1 VTLKF
6 AGDAERSGRVARS
19 LLATLEAEGVGRPK
33 NWFGRERAAIF
44 AVLGDDAMAMDL
56 LEDSQRMRHF
66 TRWWY
71 TGEIDPLYEHLHAD
85 PRFKALV
92 ARAKQ
97 HRAQQRALL
106 EEMRNKGVVPRRT
119 G

>member
-1 VTLKF
+1 M
-6 AGDAERSGRVARS
+6 E
-19 LLATLEAEGVGRPK
+19 
-33 NWFGRERAAIF
+33 
-44 AVLGDDAMAMDL
+44 L
-56 LEDSQRMRHF
+56 LEDSQRMQHF
-66 TRWWY
+66 ARWWY

-85 PRFKALV
+85 PRFKALA